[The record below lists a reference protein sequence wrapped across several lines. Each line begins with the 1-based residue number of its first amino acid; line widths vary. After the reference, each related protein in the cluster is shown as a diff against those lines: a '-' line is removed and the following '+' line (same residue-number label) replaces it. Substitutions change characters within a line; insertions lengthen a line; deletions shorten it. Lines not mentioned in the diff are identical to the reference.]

1 MSRPAKAQ
9 SHHLAGS
16 RTHGEGV
23 LREQRHD
30 AYRSDEKPV
39 SGTTCPDCA
48 AQVQKGRWVWP
59 ADTAGRA
66 SSEVDQESLPPLKRC
81 PACARMHAQDPAGE
95 LILSGAYVGRHEAE
109 LRSLLA
115 HEAHRE
121 ASLHPL
127 ERVMSIDPMPGGSLK
142 ITTTGLHLP
151 RMLAHALERA
161 HHGTLHT
168 TYAPDQSLVR
178 ISWHREV

>member
-9 SHHLAGS
+9 SHHPAGS
-16 RTHGEGV
+16 RTHGAGV

-30 AYRSDEKPV
+30 AYHPEEKPV

-48 AQVQKGRWVWP
+48 AQVQRGRWVWP
-59 ADTAGRA
+59 ADIA
-66 SSEVDQESLPPLKRC
+66 SGAPSASDEESVPPLKRC
-81 PACARMHAQDPAGE
+81 PACARLHAQDPAGE
-95 LILSGAYVGRHEAE
+95 LILSGSYVSQHEAE

-115 HEAHRE
+115 QEAHRE

-127 ERVMSIDPMPGGSLK
+127 ERVMSIDPVLGGGLK

-151 RMLAHALERA
+151 RMLAHVLERA
-161 HHGTLHT
+161 HHGTLRT
-168 TYAPDQSLVR
+168 TYGPNQSLVR
-178 ISWHREV
+178 ISWHREA